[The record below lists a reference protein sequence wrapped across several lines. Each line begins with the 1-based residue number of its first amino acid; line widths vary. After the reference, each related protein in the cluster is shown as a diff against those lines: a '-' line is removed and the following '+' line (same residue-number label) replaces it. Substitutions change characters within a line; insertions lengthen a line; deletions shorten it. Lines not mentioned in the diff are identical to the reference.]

1 MHTVEQV
8 KQYYDTLKNKPDVDK
23 LTYKKIREW
32 KHMAVQKHKE
42 KHNTFFLK
50 KTPLSSVLTSTESV
64 SSTNT
69 TEQTAKDETKV
80 DVIPVSHPTPK
91 PAKKTYHSENLLD

>member
-1 MHTVEQV
+1 
-8 KQYYDTLKNKPDVDK
+8 
-23 LTYKKIREW
+23 
-32 KHMAVQKHKE
+32 MAVQKHKE

-91 PAKKTYHSENLLD
+91 PAKKMYCVLEDVFHLQLIANSNETCATLKSKKRSCTWQSRERTH